1 MSNTMLIFSRYS
13 VPSGSPNS
21 SWESC
26 IITPCERVEGSCER
40 WSDISQGTGWQ
51 MTETRSKHLSWS
63 LNYTAL
69 AYSLNSRK
77 DMHHERSATTVC
89 LKDSSSIYSPGQK
102 SPDSWTILSHFFFLA
117 APSAYRSSLGQKLN
131 PSWGYDLC
139 HSCGNARSLTCCCT
153 SGNSSQII
161 LHKVWLLVLLPGYSR
176 SLEYA
181 QGRHCSGN
189 SIGGCGYPEKNWN
202 NCSEP
207 TG

>member
-26 IITPCERVEGSCER
+26 IITPCQRVEGSCER

-102 SPDSWTILSHFFFLA
+102 FPDSWTILSHFFFFFWLHLQHIEVPWARNWTQAEAMTYVTA
-117 APSAYRSSLGQKLN
+117 AAMP
-131 PSWGYDLC
+131 DL
-139 HSCGNARSLTCCCT
+139 
-153 SGNSSQII
+153 
-161 LHKVWLLVLLPGYSR
+161 
-176 SLEYA
+176 
-181 QGRHCSGN
+181 
-189 SIGGCGYPEKNWN
+189 
-202 NCSEP
+202 
-207 TG
+207 